1 MKEERLDKIL
11 CGTGCFS
18 RTEARNAV
26 RSGLVSVDGAVVRDP
41 GAKADREAVITVR
54 GERLDTA
61 EFVYYMLNK
70 PAGYVSGSAPE
81 GAYPPVT
88 DLLPDDLR
96 RRGLFCAGRL
106 DADATGLL
114 LLTDDG
120 AYAHRVTAPRSDI
133 PKTYRVRVDGPLT
146 AADAE
151 ALAAGVTL
159 RGGTEYRPAELRID
173 PDDASLAL
181 VTVTEGKYHEVK
193 NLMASRER
201 HVRTLERLS
210 IGSLMLDAGL
220 RPGEGRRLSSEE
232 KDRVFISIC

>member
-18 RTEARNAV
+18 RSEARSAV
-26 RSGLVSVDGAVVRDP
+26 RAGLVAVDGAVVRDP
-41 GAKADREAVITVR
+41 AVKADRASVITVR

-61 EFVYYMLNK
+61 EFVYYMMNK
-70 PAGYVSGSAPE
+70 PAGYVSANERE
-81 GAYPPVT
+81 GEYPAVT

-96 RRGLFCAGRL
+96 KRGLFCVGRL

-120 AYAHRVTAPRSDI
+120 AYAHRVTAPRSGT

-146 AADAE
+146 DADVQ

-173 PDDASLAL
+173 PEDATLAL

-201 HVRTLERLS
+201 RVRSLERLS
-210 IGSLMLDAGL
+210 IGGLTLDETL
-220 RPGEGRRLSSEE
+220 YPGKGRRLSPEESE
-232 KDRVFISIC
+232 RVFTSIC

>member
-1 MKEERLDKIL
+1 
-11 CGTGCFS
+11 
-18 RTEARNAV
+18 V
-26 RSGLVSVDGAVVRDP
+26 RSGLVAVDGAVVRDP
-41 GAKADREAVITVR
+41 GAKADREAAITVR

-81 GAYPPVT
+81 GEYPPVT

-96 RRGLFCAGRL
+96 RRGLFCVGRL

-146 AADAE
+146 DADAE
-151 ALAAGVTL
+151 ALDAGVTL

-173 PDDASLAL
+173 PDDTALAL

-193 NLMASRER
+193 NLMAARGR

-210 IGSLMLDAGL
+210 IGGLTLDTEL
-220 RPGEGRRLSSEE
+220 RPGEGRRLSAEE
-232 KDRVFISIC
+232 KERVYINMLK

>member
-1 MKEERLDKIL
+1 MERLDKIL
-11 CGTGCFS
+11 CGTGRFS
-18 RTEARNAV
+18 RAEARDAV
-26 RSGLVSVDGAVVRDP
+26 RSGLVAVDGAIVRDP
-41 GAKADREAVITVR
+41 GAKADRAAAITVR

-61 EFVYYMLNK
+61 EFVYYMLHK
-70 PAGYVSGSAPE
+70 PAGYVSGAAPE
-81 GAYPPVT
+81 GEYPPVT
-88 DLLPDDLR
+88 ELLPEDLR
-96 RRGLFCAGRL
+96 RRGLFCVGRL

-146 AADAE
+146 EADAE

-193 NLMASRER
+193 NLMASRDR
-201 HVRTLERLS
+201 RVRTLERLS
-210 IGSLMLDAGL
+210 IGGLTLDKGL
-220 RPGEGRRLSSEE
+220 LPGEGRRLSPEE
-232 KDRVFISIC
+232 KERVFISIC